1 MFALVYLN
9 IDDAKRYTAQR
20 YLPKLIIENYNV
32 IINGKNFCDHP
43 HEFHIKPYKEL
54 RKLTP
59 RKGEDYIIGWLL
71 SYEYIK
77 NHYRLKAVDLSR
89 QKELDANP
97 KAT

>member
-43 HEFHIKPYKEL
+43 HEFHIKRYKEL

-59 RKGEDYIIGWLL
+59 RKGEDYIIG
-71 SYEYIK
+71 
-77 NHYRLKAVDLSR
+77 
-89 QKELDANP
+89 
-97 KAT
+97 